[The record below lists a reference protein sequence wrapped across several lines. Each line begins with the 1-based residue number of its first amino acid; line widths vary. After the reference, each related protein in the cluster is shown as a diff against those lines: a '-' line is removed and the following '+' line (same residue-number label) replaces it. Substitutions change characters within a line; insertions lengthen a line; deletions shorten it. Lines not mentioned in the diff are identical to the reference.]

1 MAKGLGSGL
10 GALFGDETMEQ
21 DGSLK
26 RVPVTKLEPRPDQ
39 PRSRFDPEK
48 LEELAQSIRDH
59 GVLQPITVRDMGFG
73 RYEIVA
79 GERRWRAARMA
90 GLAEVPVNIVDV
102 SDREAAEIALIENLQ
117 REDLNPLEEARGYE
131 TLMDRHGLTQE
142 QVAERVG
149 KSRPAVA
156 NALRLLRLPPRAVA
170 LTEAGRLTVSQAK
183 ALLEVDDADFQ
194 DELAVKAAE
203 QDLSVREIAAA
214 VKKVKSEREKRPR
227 PKRNYRLGPDG
238 IDYAAELE
246 RELSGVLGR
255 KVTIQPGRESGKL
268 TLDYYSD
275 KDLTAL
281 VKALKTIK
289 MEWEQS

>member
-21 DGSLK
+21 DGGLK
-26 RVPVTKLEPRPDQ
+26 RLPVTKLEPRADQ

-59 GVLQPITVRDMGFG
+59 GVLQPITVRDLDFD
-73 RYEIVA
+73 RYEIIA

-90 GLAEVPVNIVDV
+90 GLSEVPVNIVDV

-117 REDLNPLEEARGYE
+117 REDLNPVEEARGYE

-156 NALRLLRLPPRAVA
+156 NALRLLRLPPRAIA
-170 LTEAGRLTVSQAK
+170 LTETGKLTVSQAK
-183 ALLEVDDADFQ
+183 ALLELDDAAAQ

-214 VKKVKSEREKRPR
+214 VKKVRSEGEKRPR

-246 RELSGVLGR
+246 RDLSGALGR

-268 TLDYYSD
+268 TLDYYND
-275 KDLTAL
+275 KDLAYL
-281 VKALKTIK
+281 VKALKTMK
-289 MEWEQS
+289 TEWELS